1 MKNKFLLIVL
11 LLIFITGCKAQNSK
25 DPSVNRSNTSKI
37 KIFFLAGQSNM
48 EGRARAFNLTKE
60 DKKRLEKAKKNV
72 TLYYNHKKPVPL
84 QVTTPAAHTQKKFGA
99 EQMFGPELFFGI
111 HLAEKYPNQKFIFI
125 KRSKGGMS
133 LFGAWNPNWTIEKA
147 KVMKEDNDPKLY
159 SDFIS
164 YAKEVLSGFDK
175 DSYELCG
182 MLWVQGETDSGKK
195 KNGTIPAD
203 TYESNL
209 KNLIS
214 GVRMEFHQ
222 PQLPFIIFQVGS
234 GKVVKAMKNIAKD
247 DVYVSLIPQS
257 KDKNSELF
265 FVRNPLPLGH
275 YTYESMKK
283 IGTLFFD
290 YYEINYTK

>member
-1 MKNKFLLIVL
+1 L
-11 LLIFITGCKAQNSK
+11 
-25 DPSVNRSNTSKI
+25 D
-37 KIFFLAGQSNM
+37 
-48 EGRARAFNLTKE
+48 
-60 DKKRLEKAKKNV
+60 KAKAM
-72 TLYYNHKKPVPL
+72 
-84 QVTTPAAHTQKKFGA
+84 QEGD
-99 EQMFGPELFFGI
+99 E
-111 HLAEKYPNQKFIFI
+111 
-125 KRSKGGMS
+125 
-133 LFGAWNPNWTIEKA
+133 
-147 KVMKEDNDPKLY
+147 PKLY
-159 SDFIS
+159 SDIIS
-164 YAKEVLSGFDK
+164 YTKEVLSGVNK
-175 DSYELCG
+175 DAYELCG